1 MGRTV
6 ENKKEIVAD
15 LKETLSE
22 STLALVIDYQGL
34 TVSEITD
41 LRRRLRPSG
50 TVCKVTKNTL
60 MGIAIKDDEKW
71 QPLSE
76 LLKGASAFLL
86 VKEDFSSAIK
96 AYQEFQ
102 KVTKKTELRGGVL
115 EGRLLKEP
123 DVKVLG
129 DLPSKEQL
137 IAQIAGAINALATK
151 IAVGINEVPGSL
163 ARALQAV
170 ADQEQSGG
178 STETAAVQDSSTETT
193 AVQDSSTETAA
204 VQDSSTETAAVQDSS
219 TETAAE
225 PDSSTETA
233 AE

>member
-1 MGRTV
+1 MGRTL

-15 LKETLSE
+15 LKETLSA

-76 LLKGASAFLL
+76 LLNGASAFLL

-178 STETAAVQDSSTETT
+178 STETAAVQDSSTEST
-193 AVQDSSTETAA
+193 AEG
-204 VQDSSTETAAVQDSS
+204 DSS

-225 PDSSTETA
+225 
-233 AE
+233 

>member
-1 MGRTV
+1 MGRTI
-6 ENKKEIVAD
+6 EDKKEIVAD
-15 LKETLSE
+15 LKETLSG

-34 TVSEITD
+34 TVAEITD

-60 MGIAIKDDEKW
+60 MGIAIQDQEKW
-71 QPLSE
+71 QPLTE
-76 LLKGASAFLL
+76 LLTGASAFLL

-96 AYQEFQ
+96 AYQDFQ
-102 KVTKKTELRGGVL
+102 KVTKKTELRGGVM

-123 DVKVLG
+123 DVKALG

-137 IAQIAGAINALATK
+137 IAQIAGAINALATR

-178 STETAAVQDSSTETT
+178 STETAAEG
-193 AVQDSSTETAA
+193 
-204 VQDSSTETAAVQDSS
+204 DSS

-225 PDSSTETA
+225 
-233 AE
+233 

>member
-1 MGRTV
+1 MGRTL

-15 LKETLSE
+15 LKVSLSE

-34 TVSEITD
+34 TVAEITD

-50 TVCKVTKNTL
+50 TVCKVTKNTF
-60 MGIAIKDDEKW
+60 MGIAIQDEEKW

-96 AYQEFQ
+96 TYQEFQ
-102 KVTKKTELRGGVL
+102 KVTKKTELRGGVMD
-115 EGRLLKEP
+115 GRLLKDT
-123 DVKVLG
+123 DVKALG

-137 IAQIAGAINALATK
+137 MAQIAGAINALATK
-151 IAVGINEVPGSL
+151 VAVGINEVPSSL

-170 ADQEQSGG
+170 AEKEQG
-178 STETAAVQDSSTETT
+178 SSTE
-193 AVQDSSTETAA
+193 SSPE
-204 VQDSSTETAAVQDSS
+204 S
-219 TETAAE
+219 AAE
-225 PDSSTETA
+225 SA
-233 AE
+233 AESPAESTAE

>member
-1 MGRTV
+1 MGRTL
-6 ENKKEIVAD
+6 ENKQEIVAD

-22 STLALVIDYQGL
+22 STLALVIEYQGL

-60 MGIAIKDDEKW
+60 MGIAIKDDQKW
-71 QPLSE
+71 EPLSE
-76 LLKGASAFLL
+76 LLKGSSAFLL

-96 AYQEFQ
+96 AYQDFQ
-102 KVTKKTELRGGVL
+102 KATKKTELRGGVM

-123 DVKVLG
+123 DVKALG

-178 STETAAVQDSSTETT
+178 STETAAVQDSSAETS
-193 AVQDSSTETAA
+193 AEA
-204 VQDSSTETAAVQDSS
+204 DSS

-225 PDSSTETA
+225 
-233 AE
+233 

>member
-1 MGRTV
+1 MGRTL
-6 ENKKEIVAD
+6 EDKKEIVAD
-15 LKETLSE
+15 LKETLSG

-34 TVSEITD
+34 TVAEITD

-60 MGIAIKDDEKW
+60 MGIAIQDQEKW
-71 QPLSE
+71 QPLTE
-76 LLKGASAFLL
+76 LLTGSSAFLL

-96 AYQEFQ
+96 AYQDFQ
-102 KVTKKTELRGGVL
+102 KVTKKTELRGGVM

-123 DVKVLG
+123 DVKALG

-178 STETAAVQDSSTETT
+178 NTETAAVQDSSTE
-193 AVQDSSTETAA
+193 S
-204 VQDSSTETAAVQDSS
+204 
-219 TETAAE
+219 AAE
-225 PDSSTETA
+225 
-233 AE
+233 

>member
-1 MGRTV
+1 MGRTL
-6 ENKKEIVAD
+6 EDKKEIVAD

-34 TVSEITD
+34 TVAQITD
-41 LRRRLRPSG
+41 LRRRLRPTG

-60 MGIAIKDDEKW
+60 MGIAIDGDENW

-76 LLKGASAFLL
+76 LLNGASAFLL

-102 KVTKKTELRGGVL
+102 KVTKKTELRGGVM

-123 DVKVLG
+123 DVKALG

-137 IAQIAGAINALATK
+137 IAQIAGAINAVATQLA
-151 IAVGINEVPGSL
+151 VSINEVPGSL
-163 ARALQAV
+163 ARALQARV
-170 ADQEQSGG
+170 DKEQGD
-178 STETAAVQDSSTETT
+178 STES
-193 AVQDSSTETAA
+193 
-204 VQDSSTETAAVQDSS
+204 
-219 TETAAE
+219 AAE
-225 PDSSTETA
+225 
-233 AE
+233 